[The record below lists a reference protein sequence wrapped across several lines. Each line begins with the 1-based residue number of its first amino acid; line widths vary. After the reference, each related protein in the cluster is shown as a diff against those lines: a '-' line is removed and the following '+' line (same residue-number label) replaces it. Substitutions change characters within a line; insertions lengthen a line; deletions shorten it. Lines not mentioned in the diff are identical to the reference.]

1 MDLFRRLASWMHA
14 AEILVY
20 RRHGLCLSTGFV
32 YHTGKSPIGGQDLGN
47 AMLNLE
53 EGRTNQKLR
62 THVALV
68 EAAARLVREGKTFTV
83 AAVADLARVGRTTA
97 YRYFPTVEQL
107 VVHASLYATTEVE
120 KQMICAALE
129 SSPSADDRLQA
140 VVEASDTSINEHDY
154 LYRTMLQQ
162 SLNGQNNDGAGLP
175 RRSGARRAVIDS
187 AIGDLRRL
195 LGEKDYEK
203 LTATLSLFMGIEAAV
218 VLRDV
223 CLMSREKA
231 REAKVWGAIA
241 LLKAAVAE
249 ANQRPAI
256 SKQALNG
263 RRSAGSP
270 RSSSSQVATM
280 R

>member
-1 MDLFRRLASWMHA
+1 MSN
-14 AEILVY
+14 LV
-20 RRHGLCLSTGFV
+20 G
-32 YHTGKSPIGGQDLGN
+32 
-47 AMLNLE
+47 
-53 EGRTNQKLR
+53 GRTNQKLR

-68 EAAARLVREGKTFTV
+68 EAAAQLVREGKTFTV
-83 AAVADLARVGRTTA
+83 AEVADLARVGRTTA

-120 KQMICAALE
+120 KQMIGAALE
-129 SSPSADDRLQA
+129 SSTSPDDRLQA
-140 VVEASDTSINEHDY
+140 VVEASDTSINDHDY

-162 SLNGQNNDGAGLP
+162 SLNGQNSGGEGLP

-187 AIGDLRRL
+187 AIGDLRKL
-195 LGEKDYEK
+195 LGEKQYEK
-203 LTATLSLFMGIEAAV
+203 LTATLSLFIGIEAAV

-241 LLKAAVAE
+241 LLKAALAE
-249 ANQRPAI
+249 AKQRPMVT
-256 SKQALNG
+256 KQTLKG

-270 RSSSSQVATM
+270 RSSSSQVAA
-280 R
+280 RR